1 MTEINLMERYPQTK
15 RNLSE
20 RSQEKTEEDRVI
32 AGKFGKEYFD
42 GDRKYGYG
50 GYSYHPRFFSEVVE
64 DMVRH
69 YGLSEG
75 SKILDVGCAKGFML
89 HDFKRLH
96 PEIIV
101 RGIDISE
108 YSIEN
113 SKPEVREFLSVGNA
127 RDLSEFGD
135 DEFNLVISINTI
147 HNLPLEECKQALKE
161 IQRVGKNSFITVD
174 AWRDDAGKEDMN
186 TWNLTA
192 KTFMQ
197 VDDWKN
203 LFDGVGYTGDYYWFI
218 P

>member
-135 DEFNLVISINTI
+135 DEFNLVISINTM

>member
-147 HNLPLEECKQALKE
+147 HNLPLENVSKHLK
-161 IQRVGKNSFITVD
+161 KF
-174 AWRDDAGKEDMN
+174 KELEKIHSLQLMRGGMM
-186 TWNLTA
+186 LEK
-192 KTFMQ
+192 KT
-197 VDDWKN
+197 
-203 LFDGVGYTGDYYWFI
+203 
-218 P
+218 